1 MVFMCKCA
9 FKPSFTHSTSAMFYS
24 IKREVFKIVMENPW
38 RLSDLAYR
46 DRLLNL
52 TLYDPKRRSSNDAKD
67 LNWLWVKIVRERM
80 LALLNN
86 LHVRQTFATCEES
99 ILANQ
104 NMVVISRSTTGYDY
118 DNGWKDCDTLILIFH
133 EGRGV
138 GGSLWYLEGCIR
150 SFSKFKNTRKAL
162 ISGQER
168 TLIFKNAD
176 IFPVKKHP
184 FYQNTD
190 IGWTYFNF
198 RFYNPLPY

>member
-1 MVFMCKCA
+1 MQA
-9 FKPSFTHSTSAMFYS
+9 RG
-24 IKREVFKIVMENPW
+24 KRIVFKIVMENPW

-67 LNWLWVKIVRERM
+67 LNWLWVKLVWERM

-104 NMVVISRSTTGYDY
+104 NMVVISRSTAGYDY
-118 DNGWKDCDTLILIFH
+118 DYGWKDCDTLILIFH
-133 EGRGV
+133 GGPIVSEVG

-150 SFSKFKNTRKAL
+150 SFSKFKNTPKAL
-162 ISGQER
+162 IPGQKR

-176 IFPVKKHP
+176 IFSSKK
-184 FYQNTD
+184 T
-190 IGWTYFNF
+190 
-198 RFYNPLPY
+198 PLLLSKHWHWMNVF